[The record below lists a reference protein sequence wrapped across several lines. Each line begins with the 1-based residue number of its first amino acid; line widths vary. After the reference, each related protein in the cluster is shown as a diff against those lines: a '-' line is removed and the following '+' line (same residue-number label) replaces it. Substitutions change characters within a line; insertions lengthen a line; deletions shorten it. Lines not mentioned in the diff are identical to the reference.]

1 MTLSDK
7 FSNKEKE
14 FLTQKGKQKI
24 MGEIPKLDMV
34 RPAQEHA
41 EQILGNLIASLGYTP
56 IFKARPVYQEFDFV
70 RLINDQEP

>member
-1 MTLSDK
+1 
-7 FSNKEKE
+7 
-14 FLTQKGKQKI
+14 